1 MVTFDTD
8 EQESGKY
15 LVYYKQESDEVDSL
29 VMGMM
34 ENNRIEGT
42 VPFVKTQVNAAVSY
56 RYDITGL
63 QPLNEYFSGIVSKNR
78 ILTVI
83 GEILEERKL
92 LEEYMLDLET
102 AVLESRYMFVE
113 QSTGQVKLLLLPVK
127 HENLPPD
134 MFFRSMIFSV
144 QYDSAEDVSYVT
156 KILNYF
162 NGTEGFSL
170 TGFETLIR
178 ELKNQRVPVQTQE
191 SPTMSVLLTPQN
203 QSMPVQNPIPPMR
216 EAEELLTVP
225 LVQQTPK
232 VQEIPP
238 VQQDTTYDP
247 GTTMLNA
254 GAAPAGGYTQHYVNP
269 NLTHSQS
276 SIPVSGGNIPK
287 TYPGTKQEEFDNVP
301 QPEQQKEEAPVKEK
315 KGIFGRKEKGE
326 KPQKT
331 GLFGKKEK
339 TKSTAVSKEET
350 PNRPKSF
357 HGIAIPGSDVVPQ
370 QENTATTA
378 TAIPAQNVSIPV
390 HAAPIQNFG
399 DTVDLQSYTNAT
411 QHTAAPAAMKNPCL
425 IRKET
430 REQFFL
436 KKEVNRVGRSR
447 ENVDVYITDNTSIGR
462 VHAVLYLRNGRV
474 FVEDQNSRNG
484 TFLNGHRVIGQEELV
499 PGASLRL
506 SNEEFEITF
515 L

>member
-1 MVTFDTD
+1 M
-8 EQESGKY
+8 
-15 LVYYKQESDEVDSL
+15 
-29 VMGMM
+29 
-34 ENNRIEGT
+34 
-42 VPFVKTQVNAAVSY
+42 
-56 RYDITGL
+56 
-63 QPLNEYFSGIVSKNR
+63 
-78 ILTVI
+78 
-83 GEILEERKL
+83 
-92 LEEYMLDLET
+92 
-102 AVLESRYMFVE
+102 
-113 QSTGQVKLLLLPVK
+113 
-127 HENLPPD
+127 
-134 MFFRSMIFSV
+134 
-144 QYDSAEDVSYVT
+144 T

-162 NGTEGFSL
+162 NDTEGFSL

-178 ELKNQRVPVQTQE
+178 ELKNQRV
-191 SPTMSVLLTPQN
+191 
-203 QSMPVQNPIPPMR
+203 PVQNPIPPMR

-390 HAAPIQNFG
+390 HAAQIQNFG

-436 KKEVNRVGRSR
+436 KKEVNRVGEAVKMWMFILRIIQVSDGYMRS
-447 ENVDVYITDNTSIGR
+447 YICETDGSLWKIRTP
-462 VHAVLYLRNGRV
+462 
-474 FVEDQNSRNG
+474 EM
-484 TFLNGHRVIGQEELV
+484 EL
-499 PGASLRL
+499 S
-506 SNEEFEITF
+506 
-515 L
+515 